1 MALFALIVEHNGFM
15 FRLPTN
21 TLEEPRHGSN
31 CRGVGGW
38 GWSIDITTEQEQ
50 GDTTTKGKHNKE
62 VALSLAIVCSYQV
75 PDFQTVKLYFYV

>member
-1 MALFALIVEHNGFM
+1 MVLCSDSP
-15 FRLPTN
+15 PT
-21 TLEEPRHGSN
+21 PWKSHVMDRIA
-31 CRGVGGW
+31 GGR
-38 GWSIDITTEQEQ
+38 SIDITTEQEQ